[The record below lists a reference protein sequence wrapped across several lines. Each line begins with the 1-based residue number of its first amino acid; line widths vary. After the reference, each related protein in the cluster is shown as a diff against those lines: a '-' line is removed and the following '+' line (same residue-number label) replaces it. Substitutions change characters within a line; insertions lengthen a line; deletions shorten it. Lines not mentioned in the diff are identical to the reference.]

1 MTSIWLFFRIA
12 VSYKKG
18 FFRPMSRGLGTSE
31 IGFPF
36 VSVFLFLYWTHILFR
51 TIFQSSTSTF
61 LFALARKGVKRVLQ
75 A

>member
-36 VSVFLFLYWTHILFR
+36 VLVFLFLYWAHILFR

-61 LFALARKGVKRVLQ
+61 FFALVR
-75 A
+75 